1 MSFSFNA
8 GNIMLIAAFAAS
20 AVVLVA
26 VALEERGYRLPITRM
41 LRVFPWITMLALAT
55 ATVLLTRLFLK
66 SDFTYMYVWSYS
78 SRALPWY
85 YKASAVWAGQEGTFL
100 LWALIIYA
108 SALWASERLGF
119 GDTLYRRVHLVTHL
133 IGLFFLAMTLL
144 VSPFRK
150 IYDIYPNLPRDFIP
164 ADGNGLNPLLQDPW
178 MAAHPPVIFI
188 AYGAVTIP
196 FATAIAHLWRHDRRW
211 LSIAKP
217 WARLSWLF
225 LTLGIAIG
233 GFWSYKVLGWGGFWA
248 WDPVETSSLIP
259 WFTVTAL
266 LHATVQNLRK
276 REFPILTPALA
287 LVSFAL
293 VVYATFITRSGLWE
307 SVHAFGETTT
317 GPYLALLLVN
327 VPLVSAM
334 LLADNILRKRSEVGR
349 ETKALVAGFLLAQA
363 VMVVYKALTQGSKL
377 PSFEEVLV
385 IFGLTGALFL
395 LLRRKFSSGGE
406 EVEEAV
412 AAAESVNLFSRTNLF
427 YLAIITLLILAF
439 VSFWGLSYPF
449 LLQYLKDVKVKVE
462 VDFFN
467 TWSYPF
473 TILLVTAVSLCMGLG
488 VVRRSSLLLGTGAVL
503 AIGGVAAVKGVT
515 GKPLVDFIS
524 PLLAYSF
531 VLSIWRTAKL
541 ASSRAK
547 PLPKARLVGI
557 YLIHA
562 GVAMVIFGAIFNTS
576 FSSQTSVVFKYLPG
590 QGIVSERKD
599 VGAGY
604 AVEVAG
610 INVYNN
616 YEGYLTSE
624 VIVKVYKNGRYLGE
638 GAAKVINN
646 EKFGRVTRVY
656 INRNLDA
663 DVYVIFEGIGAHSAG
678 AIEIPLTVKIEP
690 LVNILWMGVALI
702 SLGILPAMVL
712 DGFAVPWGRREE
724 EEVTEEETEELEESE
739 RERLIAEIKKIKPSW
754 EDKGYTIEQLKDIL
768 ELLKEK

>member
-1 MSFSFNA
+1 MSFSLNA
-8 GNIMLIAAFAAS
+8 GNFMLLIAFVAS
-20 AVVLVA
+20 VVVLIA
-26 VALEERGYRLPITRM
+26 VTLQERGYRVPFTSRLKI
-41 LRVFPWITMLALAT
+41 FPWITMGMLAAAT
-55 ATVLLTRLFLK
+55 LYLTYLFLK

-119 GDTLYRRVHLVTHL
+119 EDYLSRRVHLVTHL
-133 IGLFFLAMTLL
+133 IGLFFLTMTLL

-150 IYDIYPNLPRDFIP
+150 IYDLYPDLPKDFIP
-164 ADGNGLNPLLQDPW
+164 PDGNGLNPLLQDPW

-196 FATAIAHLWRHDRRW
+196 FAAALAHLWRRDERW
-211 LSIAKP
+211 LSISKP

-225 LTLGIAIG
+225 LTLGIALG

-276 REFPILTPALA
+276 REFPLLTPLLA
-287 LVSFAL
+287 VLSFFLVA
-293 VVYATFITRSGLWE
+293 YATFITRSGLWE

-327 VPLVSAM
+327 IPIIPAILVADYLIRKKREVSAE
-334 LLADNILRKRSEVGR
+334 A
-349 ETKALVAGFLLAQA
+349 KALSVAFLLAQGI
-363 VMVVYKALTQGSKL
+363 MVVYKAVTQGSQL

-385 IFGLTGALFL
+385 IFGLTGALFP
-395 LLRRKFSSGGE
+395 LLRRRFSEDGE
-406 EVEEAV
+406 KIEETPTS
-412 AAAESVNLFSRTNLF
+412 ESVQLFTRTNLF
-427 YLAIITLLILAF
+427 YLAIISLLILGF

-449 LLQYLKDVKVKVE
+449 LMQALKDVKIKVE
-462 VDFFN
+462 IDFFN

-473 TILLVTAVSLCMGLG
+473 TILLLVTIALCMGYGLM
-488 VVRRSSLLLGTGAVL
+488 RKRSLLLGTVAILAMGAISAL
-503 AIGGVAAVKGVT
+503 KGVT
-515 GKPLVDFIS
+515 GKPMVDFIL
-524 PLLAYSF
+524 P
-531 VLSIWRTAKL
+531 VLGYAFAISVWRTTQL
-541 ASSRAK
+541 ATSRAK
-547 PLPKARLVGI
+547 PMPKAKLVGF

-562 GVAMVIFGAIFNTS
+562 GVAMIIFGAIFSTS
-576 FSSQTSVVFKYLPG
+576 FSSQRDVVFQFIPN

-610 INVYNN
+610 INVYEN

-624 VIVKVYKNGRYLGE
+624 VLVKVYKNGRYIGE
-638 GAAKVINN
+638 GAASTINN
-646 EKFGRVTRVY
+646 LKFGRVTKVY

-663 DVYVIFEGIGAHSAG
+663 DVYVIFQGIGGHSEG
-678 AIEIPLTVKIEP
+678 KIEIPLTVKIEP
-690 LVNILWMGVALI
+690 LVNILWLGIALI
-702 SLGILPAMVL
+702 SIGILPGMII
-712 DGFAVPWGRREE
+712 DGFSVPWARREE
-724 EEVTEEETEELEESE
+724 EEEEEEDEEEE
-739 RERLIAEIKKIKPSW
+739 RKRLIAEIKKIKPDW
-754 EDKGYTIEQLKDIL
+754 QDKGYTVEQLRDIL
-768 ELLKEK
+768 ALLREE